1 MKHSTWLRSRL
12 GKWVTLF
19 TVAALAITI
28 LPFMPAPLSQA
39 QGGERQRVFVPIVLR
54 PGETQTRTVT
64 SSESSVVSTPSG
76 VGLQV
81 LAGAIPQQPDN
92 SNSTVTFS
100 IETGVEPPAPLPA
113 DMQQVSS
120 VIKFGPDGFTFAN
133 PVGMVIPVPAN
144 VDPSQLKL
152 LRYAPDT
159 NSWIVYPFVLQ
170 NNAISVAG
178 YDLGYAV
185 VMSSAASGASLSN
198 YSWINGGLR
207 WNRTSCPEPNDH
219 LPCWYNFTIISST
232 ATGPSGPIF
241 NVLCTQSGGPLRCVV
256 MKTGSDPGGAN
267 PLCTSTV
274 EKDDVDP
281 PFYSSTSSYCI
292 FPLPQGSY
300 QLCAEAWEAPR
311 VIPGPANLRRWTY
324 SKSALATVD
333 RPMTRAYPGFDAPW
347 RSTRPIT
354 LEAGGVWQEGGS
366 CPRPNPTIPVGTGQ
380 LQATLTWVNVEG
392 RTTDLDLHLY
402 GPNGL
407 HIYYGNLG
415 PVNNLRLDR
424 DWTYTLGNA
433 IENIFSVGPIP
444 SGEYRLTVHLYS
456 GSPTTYS
463 VRFIFGGSVRTFT
476 NSIDYNNREHE
487 IVRFSVP

>member
-1 MKHSTWLRSRL
+1 MKHPTQLRSLL

-39 QGGERQRVFVPIVLR
+39 QGSERQRVFVPVVFR

-64 SSESSVVSTPSG
+64 SSESGVVSTPSG

-81 LAGAIPQQPDN
+81 LAGTIPQQSDGN
-92 SNSTVTFS
+92 NSTVNFS

-133 PVGMVIPVPAN
+133 PVGMVIPVPTNA
-144 VDPSQLKL
+144 DPSQLKL

-159 NSWIVYPFVLQ
+159 NSWVVYPFVVQ
-170 NNAISVAG
+170 NNAISAAG
-178 YDLGYAV
+178 YDLGYV
-185 VMSSAASGASLSN
+185 VVTSSAASGASLSN

-207 WNRTSCPEPNDH
+207 WNRTSCPEPNEH
-219 LPCWYNFTIISST
+219 LPCWYNFSIISST
-232 ATGPSGPIF
+232 ATIPSGPIF
-241 NVLCTQSGGPLRCVV
+241 NVSCSQSGGALRCIV

-281 PFYSSTSSYCI
+281 LFYSSTSSYCI
-292 FPLPQGSY
+292 FPLPLGSY

-311 VIPGPANLRRWTY
+311 VIPGPTNLRRWTY
-324 SKSALATVD
+324 SVPVQATVD
-333 RPMTRAYPGFDAPW
+333 RPIIREYPSFDAPW
-347 RSTRPIT
+347 RGTRPIAIT
-354 LEAGGVWQEGGS
+354 GGVWQEGGS
-366 CPRPNPTIPVGTGQ
+366 CPGPNPTIPVGTGE
-380 LQATLTWVNVEG
+380 LQATLTWVNVEE
-392 RTTDLDLHLY
+392 RNTDLDLHLY

-407 HIYYGNLG
+407 HIYYRNLG

-424 DWTYTLGNA
+424 DWLRELGNA
-433 IENIFSVGPIP
+433 VENIYSVGPIP
-444 SGEYRLTVHLYS
+444 SGEYRLTVHLYD

-463 VRFIFGGSVRTFT
+463 VRFIFGGSVRTYT

-487 IVRFSVP
+487 IVRFRVP